1 MSRLDILDFW
11 PLSLPRSEPIPSPA
25 SYLGVPCSLFW
36 RFNPNNV
43 HLIGSVFNATLVCTV
58 VHAAGVD
65 RGLRKAILASIISNR
80 ALKVVE
86 SMDLNVPLIN
96 ALIGLLISSV
106 AVPNRV

>member
-1 MSRLDILDFW
+1 M
-11 PLSLPRSEPIPSPA
+11 
-25 SYLGVPCSLFW
+25 
-36 RFNPNNV
+36 
-43 HLIGSVFNATLVCTV
+43 HLIGGVLNVTLVCTV

-80 ALKVVE
+80 ALKAVE